1 VLTENFFLTL
11 AAQLAVQAGPT
22 WYLAVGA
29 GNPAWDRN
37 APLPL
42 RYTARLANEL
52 ARKPLAPDDVRFL
65 DLAGAETEAPSPR
78 LRLRVRFESD
88 EGNGVLREVGLFAN
102 ASAAPDSGTL
112 LSYFVHAPIEKTAN
126 MSLERVVRLDLT
138 PRAVSGM
145 QPTRFLGNSRSR
157 EVHDLEN
164 PKPACQVN
172 EMPFDRRVFFASA
185 EQAIE
190 AGYDYCAYCF
200 GRASSTR

>member
-1 VLTENFFLTL
+1 MLTENFFLTL
-11 AAQLAVQAGPT
+11 AAKLVVQAGPT

-29 GNPAWDRN
+29 GDPIWDRN
-37 APLPL
+37 PPLLL

-52 ARKPLAPDDVRFL
+52 ARKPLDAGGLRFL
-65 DLAGAETEAPSPR
+65 DAAGAETETPSPR

-88 EGNGVLREVGLFAN
+88 EGNGVLREVGLFAS
-102 ASAAPDSGTL
+102 AGAAPDSGTL
-112 LSYFVHAPIEKTAN
+112 LSYFVHAPIEKTAE
-126 MSLERVVRLDLT
+126 MSLERVVRLDFT

-190 AGYDYCAYCF
+190 AGYDRCAYCL
-200 GRASSTR
+200 GRGRSTR